1 MSKPAKPIPL
11 LPIPWD
17 REGVLQA
24 RPNRFLALVSL
35 DGGGREEEAEK
46 VHVHDPGRL
55 QELLYPGNRVL
66 LKRMDAPHRKTKWDL
81 IAAWYEGRWVL
92 VHSGYHSRI
101 ARQILENPKLS
112 PFGELKEL
120 KAEVKMGKSSMDFL
134 LTHEDGRE
142 TVLEVKGCTLT
153 IDGVAL
159 FPDAPTERGRRHL
172 ETLMDVRE
180 RGLDAA
186 VLILVFR
193 SASKCFSPNQG
204 TDPKIATTF
213 WKAMEAGVE
222 VHPLV
227 LGYDGKTL
235 SFLKRI
241 PVCQSP

>member
-1 MSKPAKPIPL
+1 MPVFL
-11 LPIPWD
+11 FELPWD
-17 REGVLQA
+17 AQSTLLS
-24 RPNRFLALVSL
+24 RPNRFLALV
-35 DGGGREEEAEK
+35 DITDPNGTIIPGEK

-55 QELLYPGNRVL
+55 RELLYPGNRVL
-66 LKRMDAPHRKTKWDL
+66 LKRADSAKRKTKWDL
-81 IAAWYEGRWVL
+81 IAARCGEEWVP
-92 VHSGYHSRI
+92 VHSGYHRRI
-101 ARQILENPKLS
+101 AETILANPEIN
-112 PFGELKEL
+112 PFGELKKV
-120 KAEVKMGKSSMDFL
+120 KAEVKMGHSRLDFL
-134 LTHEDGRE
+134 LTREDDSRL
-142 TVLEVKGCTLT
+142 VVEVKGCTLT

-172 ETLMDVRE
+172 ETLMEVRE

-193 SASKCFSPNQG
+193 SDSKCFSPNQG
-204 TDPKIATTF
+204 TDPKFATTF